1 MLKHLTNALTDY
13 VRIVGDL
20 EVRKMLADFL
30 GHFFWREAHSCDVV
44 GAQSQLAFWR
54 LHELYRG
61 TVAIGD
67 VHHGKARL
75 RAQVAL
81 VVALAES
88 VVEDLNCIICKD
100 KGSKRS
106 R

>member
-1 MLKHLTNALTDY
+1 MLYHLTNALTDY

-30 GHFFWREAHSCDVV
+30 GHLFRREAHGCDVV
-44 GAQSQLAFWR
+44 GTQSQLAFWR

-61 TVAIGD
+61 AVAIGD
-67 VHHGKARL
+67 VHHGKARF

-81 VVALAES
+81 VVARAES
-88 VVEDLNCIICKD
+88 VMEDLNCIICQD
-100 KGSKRS
+100 KGSKCS
-106 R
+106 G